1 MNSIRI
7 LSVVSCVAGTW
18 SVALLEEGRLK
29 VCGKRVLSK
38 IFGLKR
44 EEVSEEWRKLHK
56 EEVYDLS
63 CSQYM
68 IMLIKSM
75 RTRWL
80 GHVAHMREKRNEYLI
95 LVGKSE
101 VKIAHR
107 WGR

>member
-29 VCGKRVLSK
+29 VCGKRVPSK

-44 EEVSEEWRKLHK
+44 EEVSEESRKLHK
-56 EEVYDLS
+56 EELYDLA

-68 IMLIKSM
+68 IRLIKSM

-80 GHVAHMREKRNEYLI
+80 GHVAHVREKRSEYLI
-95 LVGKSE
+95 LVGKPE
-101 VKIAHR
+101 IKIAR
-107 WGR
+107 GWGR